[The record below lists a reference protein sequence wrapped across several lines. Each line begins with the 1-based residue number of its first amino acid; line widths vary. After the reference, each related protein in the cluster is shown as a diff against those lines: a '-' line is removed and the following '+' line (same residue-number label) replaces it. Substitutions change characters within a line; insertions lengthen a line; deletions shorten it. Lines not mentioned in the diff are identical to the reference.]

1 MKAVG
6 RVLSSG
12 MQGDDVR
19 ELQDQL
25 ERLDFFIPPAE
36 RNNGRFGPVTKKAVM
51 NVQRR
56 FFFEK
61 RVTGI
66 VDQATAN
73 VINREAR
80 NAH

>member
-1 MKAVG
+1 
-6 RVLSSG
+6 

-19 ELQDQL
+19 ELQDEL

-36 RNNGRFGPVTKKAVM
+36 RKNGLFGPVTKRAVM
-51 NVQRR
+51 NLQRT
-56 FFFEK
+56 FFSEK

-73 VINREAR
+73 VINSEAR
-80 NAH
+80 NTH